1 MKEARIAT
9 RLYIEGD
16 LAPEQNVE
24 LGKQHA
30 HFLKS
35 VLRLEPGSMLLV
47 FNGRQGEWLA
57 EIAELDKKTG
67 RLTLRHQT
75 RPQEE
80 GGDIWVAVAPVTAG
94 RIDWL
99 VEKATELGA
108 ARLLPVI
115 TRRTVVDR
123 VKLHHQQPNAREAAE
138 QSERLDVPEILEPQ
152 PLERLLQQWPA
163 ERTLLV
169 AAETGSAE
177 PRPEA
182 LEALSGPAGLL
193 IGPEGG
199 FAPEELELVARAP
212 IARRVSLGPR
222 ILRAE
227 TAALAALAVV
237 QAARGAWGKRPRG
250 GPEVK

>member
-1 MKEARIAT
+1 MKNRKPST
-9 RLYIEGD
+9 RLWLEAA
-16 LAPEQNVE
+16 LAPEARVDLDQA
-24 LGKQHA
+24 QA
-30 HFLKS
+30 HFLKT
-35 VLRLEPGSMLLV
+35 VLRLEPGSRLLV
-47 FNGRQGEWLA
+47 FNGQDGEWLA
-57 EIAELDKKTG
+57 EIATLDKKAG
-67 RLTLRHQT
+67 YLTLQRQT
-75 RPQEE
+75 RAQETSS
-80 GGDIWVAVAPVTAG
+80 DIWLAFAPIKAG

-115 TRRTVVDR
+115 TRRTVVER
-123 VKLHHQQPNAREAAE
+123 VKLERLQANAREAAE

-177 PRPEA
+177 PLPEA

-199 FAPEELELVARAP
+199 FAPEELELVARATFV
-212 IARRVSLGPR
+212 RRVSLGPR

>member
-9 RLYIEGD
+9 RLYIEVD

-75 RPQEE
+75 RRQEE
-80 GGDIWVAVAPVTAG
+80 GDDLWLAFAPIKAG

-115 TRRTVVDR
+115 TRRTVVER
-123 VKLHHQQPNAREAAE
+123 VKLERLQANAREAAE
-138 QSERLDVPEILEPQ
+138 QSERLDGPDILEPQ
-152 PLERLLQQWPA
+152 PDRKS
-163 ERTLLV
+163 V
-169 AAETGSAE
+169 G
-177 PRPEA
+177 
-182 LEALSGPAGLL
+182 
-193 IGPEGG
+193 
-199 FAPEELELVARAP
+199 
-212 IARRVSLGPR
+212 
-222 ILRAE
+222 
-227 TAALAALAVV
+227 
-237 QAARGAWGKRPRG
+237 
-250 GPEVK
+250 

>member
-1 MKEARIAT
+1 MKNRKPST
-9 RLYIEGD
+9 RLWLEAA
-16 LAPEQNVE
+16 LAPEARVDLDQA
-24 LGKQHA
+24 QA
-30 HFLKS
+30 HFLKT
-35 VLRLEPGSMLLV
+35 VLRLEPGSRLLV
-47 FNGRQGEWLA
+47 FNGQDGEWLA
-57 EIAELDKKTG
+57 EIATLDKKAG
-67 RLTLRHQT
+67 YLTLQRQT
-75 RPQEE
+75 RAQETSS
-80 GGDIWVAVAPVTAG
+80 DIWLAFAPIKAG

-115 TRRTVVDR
+115 TRRTVVER
-123 VKLHHQQPNAREAAE
+123 VKLERLQANAREAAE

-177 PRPEA
+177 PLPEA
-182 LEALSGPAGLL
+182 LEALSGPVGLL

-199 FAPEELELVARAP
+199 FAPEELELVARATFV
-212 IARRVSLGPR
+212 RRVSLGPR